1 MTPLKRGLLLLG
13 AAVVAGLAAT
23 YLSDRHLQQRAAE
36 IEKRLVQEYA
46 TREVVV
52 ANRDLSAGEQLNADT
67 VALREI
73 PQTYLPKTAINQAAW
88 PDYSGGEITHPI
100 GAGEPI
106 MPSQIQKSIH
116 SRLADRIIPGDRAI
130 TIPVRGTSA
139 LGGLLEPGDRVDLML
154 TVNDENSRRTLPLLD
169 DVPIIAT
176 GALIDAAN
184 ENTIE
189 AGYNDITL
197 AVSTLEAA
205 KITHAQVIGEIRPIL
220 RNDQDEEALPQHVI
234 DRQTLL
240 ADINSSEMN
249 SQNKRQVELII
260 GGR

>member
-1 MTPLKRGLLLLG
+1 MTPLKRGLLLL
-13 AAVVAGLAAT
+13 AAAIIAGLAAT
-23 YLSDRHLQQRAAE
+23 HLSDRHLQQRAAE
-36 IEKRLVQEYA
+36 IEKRLMQDYA

-52 ANRDLSAGEQLNADT
+52 ANRDLSAGEQLNANA

-73 PQTYLPKTAINQAAW
+73 PRTYLPSTAIDQTSW
-88 PDYSGGEITHPI
+88 PDYRGGEITHPI
-100 GAGEPI
+100 GAGEPV
-106 MPSQIQKSIH
+106 MPSQIQKTTTA
-116 SRLADRIIPGDRAI
+116 RLADRISPGDRAI

-139 LGGLLEPGDRVDLML
+139 LSGLLEPGDRVDLML

-176 GALIDAAN
+176 GALINTGN
-184 ENTIE
+184 ETAID

-220 RNDQDEEALPQHVI
+220 RNDEDEKALPRHVI

-240 ADINSSEMN
+240 AGISGSETN
-249 SQNKRQVELII
+249 GQRKQQVELII